1 MPRKAAASRSKL
13 PKPAPPTGDDLFV
26 KAIRLAAKVHNGQV
40 DRFGQPFLLHV
51 LRVATKGV
59 DDDERLLGALHDVLE
74 RSDLTLLDL
83 RRKGFPSHV
92 LTALRHITRV
102 GNESY
107 EAYIDRVVKNSL
119 AVRVKV
125 HDLSDKMDL
134 RNIGH
139 MTVAD
144 LQRYNK
150 QLVAYERLKKLEVVS
165 HARMAL
171 RKR

>member
-1 MPRKAAASRSKL
+1 MPRKAAG
-13 PKPAPPTGDDLFV
+13 PKAKTGRTVETTADDLFV
-26 KAIRLAAKVHNGQV
+26 KAIRLAAKVHSGQV

-51 LRVATKGV
+51 LRVATRGV
-59 DDDERLLGALHDVLE
+59 NEDERLLGALHDVLE
-74 RSDLTLLDL
+74 RSDLTIIDL
-83 RRKGFPSHV
+83 RRKGFPAHI
-92 LTALRHITRV
+92 LTALRYITRV

-107 EAYIDRVVKNSL
+107 ESYIDRVVKNGL

-150 QLVAYERLKKLEVVS
+150 QLVAYERLKKLEVVA

-171 RKR
+171 RKH

>member
-1 MPRKAAASRSKL
+1 MPRKVAVSRNKAANPNEPMA
-13 PKPAPPTGDDLFV
+13 DDLFV
-26 KAIRLAAKVHNGQV
+26 KAIRLAAKVHSGQV

-51 LRVATKGV
+51 LRVATRGV
-59 DDDERLLGALHDVLE
+59 DNDERLLGALHDVLE
-74 RSDLTLLDL
+74 RSDLTILDL
-83 RRKGFPSHV
+83 RRKGFPAHV

-107 EAYIDRVVKNSL
+107 ESYIDRVVKNSL

-125 HDLSDKMDL
+125 HDLGDKMDL

-150 QLVAYERLKKLEVVS
+150 QLVAYERLKKLEVVA

-171 RKR
+171 RRK